1 MIYLI
6 FLLAAFVEASVFPAI
21 SQKGI
26 VPSLV
31 LVVLILWLRKNSGG
45 SSGWRAVIIGGL
57 LLDFFS
63 GEILGVNI
71 LALMIVFLFIKWAI
85 AKTIK
90 SDNIII
96 IFSAILFLSI
106 YIFDV
111 TRLLAV
117 SSIILKKD
125 FSTIFEV
132 IKYYS
137 ITVFLWKS
145 ILSIILLNI
154 LIWLNR
160 RRQYRSYFI
169 K

>member
-6 FLLAAFVEASVFPAI
+6 FLLAAFVEASVFLAI

-31 LVVLILWLRKNSGG
+31 LVVLILWLCKNSSG
-45 SSGWRAVIIGGL
+45 SLGWGAVIIGGL

-85 AKTIK
+85 AKTVK
-90 SDNIII
+90 ADNIII
-96 IFSAILFLSI
+96 LSAILFLSI
-106 YIFDV
+106 YVFDI
-111 TRLLAV
+111 TRLL
-117 SSIILKKD
+117 IINGV
-125 FSTIFEV
+125 IFRKGFLTTLEV

-137 ITVFLWKS
+137 VTVFLWKS

-160 RRQYRSYFI
+160 RRQHRPYFI
-169 K
+169 R